1 MKILIFDSGT
11 LINLSMNGMLDL
23 LERLKSIWNGKL
35 IITSQVKYEI
45 IDRPLEV
52 ERFELGA
59 LRVQSLL
66 FHNVLEM
73 PSSLGVNDNEIS
85 ELTKLFMEQ
94 ANHSLQVNDHWI
106 PVVSEAEMSCLALSS
121 ILSKKRYENFEGS
134 GM

>member
-73 PSSLGVNDNEIS
+73 P
-85 ELTKLFMEQ
+85 
-94 ANHSLQVNDHWI
+94 
-106 PVVSEAEMSCLALSS
+106 
-121 ILSKKRYENFEGS
+121 
-134 GM
+134 